1 MENIL
6 INSYS
11 KCRIGFIENKTN
23 LFELILKSDLEFD
36 IDHRLNKLYKYLK
49 KLK

>member
-11 KCRIGFIENKTN
+11 KCRIGFFDSSIN
-23 LFELILKSDLEFD
+23 LFEMILKSELEYD
-36 IDHRLNKLYKYLK
+36 IDYRMNKLYKYLK